1 MLAPREI
8 LSLRVI
14 FYKWYIIPKIECLQ
28 VENIKLDT
36 YLREYE
42 VYFWINASIVA
53 FLSNH
58 MSFGILM
65 TSLQNLNS
73 NLLQNVKKT
82 QFILRLKFNYS
93 SLLLFCRPS
102 FCHACCLSWSTRIM
116 FNPMLPGNMGWNI
129 FKRNAGLLIDDIR
142 RDVVINFVLTCHELS
157 FLIGQFEVEV

>member
-1 MLAPREI
+1 MERGGFGEILPEVMMLAPREI

-14 FYKWYIIPKIECLQ
+14 FYKLYIIPKIECLQ

-73 NLLQNVKKT
+73 NLLQNVKKN

-93 SLLLFCRPS
+93 SLLAIILSAIFLSCVLSLVIYANNVQP
-102 FCHACCLSWSTRIM
+102 HASGEHGVEH
-116 FNPMLPGNMGWNI
+116 FQ
-129 FKRNAGLLIDDIR
+129 KER
-142 RDVVINFVLTCHELS
+142 RLAN
-157 FLIGQFEVEV
+157 